1 MDVLKG
7 RILERVTIKGTLT
20 DTAQINGGLNVPEV
34 IYPPTYQGDYTVT
47 PTEETQTL
55 QTKELYL
62 NDDITVNAIDSDYVG
77 SEIDRRDSTDLTASG
92 ATVSVPSGFYEE
104 NASKSIPSGTVVPAN
119 AITAVG
125 ATLTASNNK
134 LSLYRECINAPYV
147 SQAGYIESGTQGKT
161 QITLTADVNTRSSSD
176 LTASGNTVTAP
187 SGYYGSSASKSVQS
201 GSATTPTGGI
211 TANPSISVDNN
222 GLITASV
229 NKSESITPIINEGY
243 VTSGTAGTITFSGSA
258 TQQMTKRTSSDL
270 TQSGP
275 TVTAPAGYYPS
286 SASKSIPNAE
296 NVKGELILREGALES
311 WINEDSGVV
320 AFAGTGTAGWIEA
333 DNSGWVGLD
342 QYHEV
347 PDAQIY
353 YDISDTCQLSTQGAT
368 TITPTTSEQVAV
380 AKGKFTT
387 GAVKVAAMPTAN
399 FYTDFESGFITSNN
413 VRKWRLRGVTVVDP
427 EEEGNA
433 GYIGEG
439 TYEGGWDEFSA
450 VPSGTTITP
459 STSSQTI
466 GGANYMMEG
475 PVTVSAMPSGT
486 AGTPTATK
494 GAVSNHLVNVT
505 PSVTNT
511 TGYITGGTKTGT
523 AVSVSASEL
532 VSGTKSITSNDTGI
546 DVKNYA
552 YVDVAVP
559 SGSPSLQTKSKSYTP
574 TESQQ
579 TEAISADTGYDGL
592 DTVNVTVGAI
602 SSTYVGTGIDRRDS
616 TNLSA
621 SGATVTAPA
630 GYYQSAATKTVSS
643 GTAGTPTATKGTVS
657 NHSVTVTPSVTNST
671 GYITGS
677 TKTGTAVTVSASE
690 LVSGSETKTANGT
703 YDVTNLAELVVN
715 VSGGG
720 TSNFTLLGTKTVG
733 TISTTSTTDTDTGQT
748 IVIGSSAWNNYD
760 LIVCECSVDT
770 QTNGRHTCST
780 RLAWLTASS
789 NVTTKNGC
797 TFATATWNSK
807 KSSSGT
813 ATTRSSTTAYG
824 VYAKAGTIS
833 GTNLT
838 LTIYQRYNSTQTG
851 TMNGSYTMRVYGCK
865 IYDLIGG

>member
-1 MDVLKG
+1 MAIKLKVQENKITLKTSSDSFSFKTQEGIPILPEEYTGSYDVTPSETSQ
-7 RILERVTIKGTLT
+7 ILETKDLMMTDDVTVG
-20 DTAQINGGLNVPEV
+20 
-34 IYPPTYQGDYTVT
+34 
-47 PTEETQTL
+47 
-55 QTKELYL
+55 
-62 NDDITVNAIDSDYVG
+62 AIPSDYVG
-77 SEIDRRDSTDLTASG
+77 SEIDRRDSSNLTASG
-92 ATVSVPSGFYEE
+92 ATVNVPSGFYEE

-119 AITAVG
+119 VITAVG

-147 SQAGYIESGTQGKT
+147 SQAGYIESGTQGTTK
-161 QITLTADVNTRSSSD
+161 ITLTADVNTRTSSD

-187 SGYYGSSASKSVQS
+187 AGYYGSSASKSVQS

-211 TANPSISVDNN
+211 TANPSISVDSN

-286 SASKSIPNAE
+286 SASKTVPEA
-296 NVKGELILREGALES
+296 VF
-311 WINEDSGVV
+311 W
-320 AFAGTGTAGWIEA
+320 TGIA
-333 DNSGWVGLD
+333 DEFYNSGNTRMFKATPFT
-342 QYHEV
+342 E
-347 PDAQIY
+347 I
-353 YDISDTCQLSTQGAT
+353 DTSQGD
-368 TITPTTSEQVAV
+368 TP
-380 AKGKFTT
+380 
-387 GAVKVAAMPTAN
+387 
-399 FYTDFESGFITSNN
+399 
-413 VRKWRLRGVTVVDP
+413 
-427 EEEGNA
+427 

-439 TYEGGWDEFSA
+439 RWDGQEPLVVHA
-450 VPSGTTITP
+450 IAKNTTITP
-459 STSSQTI
+459 SSSTQTI
-466 GGANYMMEG
+466 GGAGYMMEG
-475 PVTVSAMPSGT
+475 PVTISAMPSGT

-494 GAVSNHLVNVT
+494 GAVSNHSVNVT

-532 VSGTKSITSNDTGI
+532 VSGTKSITSNGTGI
-546 DVKNYA
+546 DVMNYA
-552 YVDVAVP
+552 SVDVAVP
-559 SGSPSLQTKSKSYTP
+559 SGTPSLQTKSKSYTP

-579 TEAISADTGYDGL
+579 TEAVSADTGYDGL

-630 GYYQSAATKTVSS
+630 GYYQSAATKTVTS

-657 NHSVTVTPSVTNST
+657 NHSVTVTPSVTNTT

-703 YDVTNLAELVVN
+703 YDVTNLAQLVVN

-720 TSNFTLLGTKTVG
+720 SSNFTLLGTKTVG

-748 IVIGSSAWNNYD
+748 IVLTGWNDYD
-760 LIVCECSVDT
+760 LLVCECSVDT
-770 QTNGRHTCST
+770 KTNGRHAEST

-789 NVTTKNGC
+789 SVATKNGC
-797 TFATATWNSK
+797 TFATATHNTK
-807 KSSSGT
+807 LSSSGT
-813 ATTRSSTTAYG
+813 ATTRSSTTPYG

-833 GTNLT
+833 GSNLT

-851 TMNGSYTMRVYGCK
+851 TINGSYTMRVYGCK